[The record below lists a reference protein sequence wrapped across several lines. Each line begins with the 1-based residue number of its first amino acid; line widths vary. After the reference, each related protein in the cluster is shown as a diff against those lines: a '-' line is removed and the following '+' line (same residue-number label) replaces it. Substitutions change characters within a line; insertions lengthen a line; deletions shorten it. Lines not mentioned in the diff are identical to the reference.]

1 VALVNLVLTGTTNK
15 GLFGTLRVDT
25 DTAEGL
31 LVVSSY
37 RTLGKLYIFQIEHV
51 NLIND

>member
-1 VALVNLVLTGTTNK
+1 VTLVNLGRTGITNK

-25 DTAEGL
+25 DKAEGL
-31 LVVSSY
+31 LVVSSD
-37 RTLGKLYIFQIEHV
+37 RTLGKLYIFQTEHV